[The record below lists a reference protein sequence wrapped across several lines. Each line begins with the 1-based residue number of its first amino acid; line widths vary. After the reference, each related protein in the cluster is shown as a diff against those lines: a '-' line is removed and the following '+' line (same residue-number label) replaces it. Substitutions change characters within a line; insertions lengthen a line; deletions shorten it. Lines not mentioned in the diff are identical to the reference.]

1 MDFGVHLPL
10 ADLGQGL
17 LGGRDLRLYTATAA
31 ELGFDMVSANDHLV
45 WRRPWLDGLTS
56 LASVVGSAGGMTLA
70 TSVALPAVRH
80 PVVLAKAIASL
91 GVLSEGPVIAG
102 LGPGSSAA
110 DYEAV
115 GLPFTQRWA
124 RFDEALRV
132 VRALVRGEA
141 PYDGQYY
148 RVGELRLDPLPST
161 PPQVWFGSWGSD
173 LRLRRMAGAADG
185 WLASAY
191 NTTPEHFADARSRL
205 DEQLLA
211 EGRDRLPIL
220 TRSPQPGCMS
230 PTSTLKPSAWCP
242 RHWHRFWDATPASS
256 SLNSRSELPSTAWNS
271 LTRMP
276 RRGKPDPAVADPR
289 PHSPARGVQRGCPTS
304 SPPDL
309 SLTQC
314 TLDGRLRSA
323 IRAALTRRTVDR
335 WRSCGGQGK
344 RFVSVPSPR
353 HSNAAS
359 GVSRWA

>member
-17 LGGRDLRLYTATAA
+17 LGGRDLRVYTATAA

-45 WRRPWLDGLTS
+45 WRRPWLDGLTT
-56 LASVVGSAGGMTLA
+56 LASVVGSAGDMTLA

-115 GLPFTQRWA
+115 GLPFTERWA
-124 RFDEALRV
+124 RFDECLRL
-132 VRALVRGEA
+132 VRALLRGEA
-141 PYDGQYY
+141 PDDGQYY
-148 RVGELRLDPLPST
+148 RVGGLRLDPLPSV

-211 EGRDRLPIL
+211 EGRDPTTYPDAIATTWMYLTHDHAHAVRLASETLAPLLGRDPGELLAQLPIGTPEHCVKL
-220 TRSPQPGCMS
+220 LDAYAEAG
-230 PTSTLKPSAWCP
+230 A
-242 RHWHRFWDATPASS
+242 HRILLWPIQ
-256 SLNSRSELPSTAWNS
+256 
-271 LTRMP
+271 
-276 RRGKPDPAVADPR
+276 DPIRQLEVFAEEVR
-289 PHSPARGVQRGCPTS
+289 PHLRQS
-304 SPPDL
+304 S
-309 SLTQC
+309 
-314 TLDGRLRSA
+314 R
-323 IRAALTRRTVDR
+323 
-335 WRSCGGQGK
+335 
-344 RFVSVPSPR
+344 
-353 HSNAAS
+353 
-359 GVSRWA
+359 

>member
-17 LGGRDLRLYTATAA
+17 LGGRDLRVYTATAA

-45 WRRPWLDGLTS
+45 WRRPWLDGLTC
-56 LASVVGSAGGMTLA
+56 LASVLGSAGDMKLA

-115 GLPFTQRWA
+115 GLPFTERWA
-124 RFDEALRV
+124 RFDECLRMI
-132 VRALVRGEA
+132 RALLRGEA
-141 PYDGQYY
+141 ADDGRYY
-148 RVGELRLDPLPST
+148 SVGDLRLDPLPSI

-205 DEQLLA
+205 DEQLVA
-211 EGRDRLPIL
+211 EGRDPTTYPDAIATAWMYVTHEHAQAVRLVSETLAPLLGRDPGELLAQLPIGTPEHCVEL
-220 TRSPQPGCMS
+220 
-230 PTSTLKPSAWCP
+230 L
-242 RHWHRFWDATPASS
+242 DAYAEAGANRILLWPIQ
-256 SLNSRSELPSTAWNS
+256 
-271 LTRMP
+271 
-276 RRGKPDPAVADPR
+276 DPIHQLEVFSDEVR
-289 PHSPARGVQRGCPTS
+289 PHLLRTSRGGH
-304 SPPDL
+304 
-309 SLTQC
+309 
-314 TLDGRLRSA
+314 
-323 IRAALTRRTVDR
+323 
-335 WRSCGGQGK
+335 
-344 RFVSVPSPR
+344 VS
-353 HSNAAS
+353 
-359 GVSRWA
+359 G